1 MVAAAILWTAIV
13 LIWALFVLG
22 GQVYMCLG
30 PLGVTEESC
39 RAANGLP
46 PLTDWDRF
54 VRGWGPVAIVLIAGW
69 ASIAGIAAIPAI
81 VRRRRQ
87 RGGL

>member
-1 MVAAAILWTAIV
+1 MRRRPVIVAAIVWTAAV
-13 LIWALFVLG
+13 LTWAVFLG

-30 PLGVTEESC
+30 PLDVTEASC
-39 RAANGLP
+39 RAAAGLP

-54 VRGWGPVAIVLIAGW
+54 MRGPGPAAILLAAGW
-69 ASIAGIAAIPAI
+69 AAIAVAA
-81 VRRRRQ
+81 RSRSQ

>member
-1 MVAAAILWTAIV
+1 VVAAATLWTAIV
-13 LIWALFVLG
+13 LIWALFFQG
-22 GQVYMCLG
+22 GQVFMCLG

-54 VRGWGPVAIVLIAGW
+54 MRGWGPVAIVLIVGW
-69 ASIAGIAAIPAI
+69 AAIAGIAGIA
-81 VRRRRQ
+81 RWRRQ

>member
-1 MVAAAILWTAIV
+1 VRRGRLIAAAIVWTALV
-13 LIWALFVLG
+13 LTWANFIYG

-30 PLGVTEESC
+30 PLDVTEASC

-46 PLTDWDRF
+46 SLTGWDRF
-54 VRGWGPVAIVLIAGW
+54 VNGWALPATVLAAGW
-69 ASIAGIAAIPAI
+69 AVILI
-81 VRRRRQ
+81 VNRWKRQ